1 MISNPSATRNARGFA
16 LVISLSLMVLLVVIA
31 VGLLGLSAISLRSST
46 RSEAM
51 EIAKANARMALSLA
65 LGELQKQAG
74 PDQAIT
80 ASSAIL
86 PGKVEQTGWTGTW
99 SNAPNADPKEVRW
112 LVSGDRPDPLSTG
125 AEESL
130 TLVDPSGATGS
141 SDPVK
146 APAVTIDVQGQT
158 PQGRYAW
165 WIGDE
170 GVKARVDIDRP
181 AATPSS
187 DRERV
192 ALSQSPAAPGLAS
205 LGDAWEKVASD
216 DGTGRSMMISMPT
229 AALATADPDVPA
241 DHFADLTTGGFGL
254 PVNVIDGAMKADLSL
269 IFDRSQ
275 KSKKYAARYF
285 GGTAGSS
292 THNGAAIYQFTVSD
306 PKKFYLSQTLSKN
319 GGLPVGPNWGNL
331 WNYATLWQNA
341 SGQEYPVVGAF
352 PVPWA
357 DLRYRTWLPYT
368 NHNAGPFQ
376 SDQQHVNSPLQPVV
390 SLLQMGFRL
399 KAKPA
404 PLPAGSPPNATP
416 LFRAQVEL
424 KPVFG
429 LWNPYNVTLRAAAYT
444 FEWGLYP
451 HFRLNYAKPV
461 GNGKF
466 TDGRLTKLWLRD
478 AWTNGSGVIPT
489 PGDQTQGKFFSVR
502 TDPVDIQP
510 GEFRLFS
517 VTDQIDIKAGSTY
530 KLKPA
535 WSEKGAFVVDLSF
548 EAADGSVAARLIP
561 SGYRAWFGDV
571 LLQDTQS
578 KETLTRYPSLDIKET
593 ASCWFTLKSGGNVL
607 LRSTELWNGDPGATV
622 PVPEPVVSGSSGGLD
637 TTKETFLIDD
647 LAGDG
652 VVAHVATWSFF
663 NRTSTQMTE
672 PDQRLR
678 GWIDSN
684 PRSLVTNPG
693 WDGSRVEGANRT
705 GWHLTSHLM
714 GGTHD
719 PAPRGQVGDGNRGN
733 RGLIGEGGR
742 AEPEP
747 QVDPSNLARYRGY
760 GGPANT
766 PAGQSNVVIYDVP
779 RTPLVS
785 IGQFQHAQLSRYNFE
800 PGFVVGNSYA
810 NPRIPL
816 AETVNRNFTGK
827 NGLNIVDTSH
837 EVNSR
842 LWDGFFFSTLGI
854 DYARTTGSS
863 FDKVF
868 DMKKLAVGETTLPN
882 PRMVFSP
889 QAADVSIDQLIGTGT
904 AGERAPE
911 VLASRILVKGAF
923 NVNSTSVTAWK
934 ALLSTMGSTELP
946 IVNPSN
952 GTLSWE
958 SPTGI
963 RFNRFGHAINSSTF
977 EKGGS
982 GDEPGFWQGWRSL
995 SDDELDQLA
1004 REIVNEVKARG
1015 PFRSLGAFVN
1025 RDPGSSTSDHR
1036 LKGALQAAIDRSIN
1050 AGLDTSVGDT
1060 AGKPNGS
1067 AFSPAISG
1075 ESTAA
1080 GSAGYL
1086 LQGDVLQ
1093 SLAPVLQAR
1102 SDYFRI
1108 RTCGEALDRDGKVI
1122 ARAWCEAFVQRTP
1135 DYIDSTEPAHLATA
1149 ELKSD
1154 ANRNFGRRYEIVSFR
1169 WLRDA
1174 GA

>member
-1 MISNPSATRNARGFA
+1 MIRNSTAQPESRGFA
-16 LVISLSLMVLLVVIA
+16 LVISLSLMVLLVTIS
-31 VGLLGLSAISLRSST
+31 VGLLGISAISLRATS
-46 RSEAM
+46 RSETM
-51 EIAKANARMALSLA
+51 EVAKANARMALTLA
-65 LGELQKQAG
+65 LGELQKHAG
-74 PDQAIT
+74 PDQSIT
-80 ASSAIL
+80 APSAIL
-86 PGKVEQTGWTGTW
+86 PGKVAQTGWTGAW
-99 SNAPNADPKEVRW
+99 SSAENADPEQARW
-112 LVSGDRPDPLSTG
+112 LVSGEKPDPASAG
-125 AEESL
+125 ADESL
-130 TLVDPSGATGS
+130 TLVDTSAATGS
-141 SDPVK
+141 NEPVT
-146 APAVTIDVQGQT
+146 APAVTIAPDGNT
-158 PQGRYAW
+158 APGRYAW

-181 AATPSS
+181 GSTPGT
-187 DRERV
+187 DRERI
-192 ALSQSPAAPGLAS
+192 ALSQSPAAPGIAS
-205 LGDAWEKVASD
+205 LGDSWADLAGDKDS
-216 DGTGRSMMISMPT
+216 RLSKLISLPT
-229 AALATADPDVPA
+229 AALATEDGEVPA

-275 KSKKYAARYF
+275 KSKKYGARYL
-285 GGTAGSS
+285 GGTAGTSS
-292 THNGAAIYQFTVSD
+292 HNGANIYQFTVSD
-306 PKKFYLSQTLSKN
+306 PKKFFLSKTLSKD
-319 GGLPVGPNWGNL
+319 GGLAVGPNWGNL

-341 SGQEYPVVGAF
+341 TGQQFPVVGAF
-352 PVPWA
+352 PVPWG
-357 DLRYRTWLPYT
+357 DLRYRDWLPYT
-368 NHNAGPFQ
+368 NHNAGPYQ
-376 SDQQHVNSPLQPVV
+376 SDQQHLNSPLQPVI

-399 KAKPA
+399 KAKPV
-404 PLPAGSPPNATP
+404 PPPAGSPPNATQMY
-416 LFRAQVEL
+416 RAQVEL

-429 LWNPYNVTLRAAAYT
+429 LWNPYNVTLRAAPYT

-451 HFRLNYAKPV
+451 YFRLNYAKPS
-461 GNGKF
+461 GNSKF

-478 AWTNGSGVIPT
+478 AWTNGSGTIPT
-489 PGDQTQGKFFSVR
+489 PDNQTQGRYFSVA
-502 TDPVDIQP
+502 TDAVDIQP

-517 VTDQIDIKAGSTY
+517 VTDQISIKAGNTY

-535 WSEKGAFVVDLSF
+535 WSEKGAFVVDLSY
-548 EAADGSVAARLIP
+548 EAADGSVADRLIP

-578 KETLTRYPSLDIKET
+578 QETLGRYPALDIKKT

-607 LRSTELWNGDPGATV
+607 LRATELWNGDPGATI

-647 LAGDG
+647 LAGEG

-663 NRTSTQMTE
+663 TRTSTQMTE
-672 PDQRLR
+672 TNQRLR

-684 PRSLVTNPG
+684 PRGFVTSPG
-693 WDGSRVEGANRT
+693 WDGSKVEGTNRF
-705 GWHLTSHLM
+705 GWHLTSQLM

-719 PAPRGQVGDGNRGN
+719 PAPRGQVGDGKGGN

-766 PAGQSNVVIYDVP
+766 PAGQPNVVVYDVP

-785 IGQFQHAQLSRYNFE
+785 IGQFQHAHLSRYNFE

-816 AETVNRNFTGK
+816 GETVNRGFSGVK
-827 NGLNIVDTSH
+827 GLDIVDTSH
-837 EVNSR
+837 EVNAR

-868 DMKKLAVGETTLPN
+868 DLMKLASGETSLPN
-882 PRMVFSP
+882 PRMVLSP
-889 QAADVSIDQLIGTGT
+889 RGSDVSIDKIIGTGA

-911 VLASRILVKGAF
+911 ALASRILVKGAF

-934 ALLSTMGSTELP
+934 ALLSTMGSAELP
-946 IVNPSN
+946 VINPAK

-958 SPTGI
+958 SPGGI
-963 RFNRFGHAINSSTF
+963 RFNRFGHAISSSPF

-982 GDEPGFWQGWRSL
+982 GDDPGFWQGWRNL
-995 SDDELDQLA
+995 SEEELENLA

-1015 PFRSLGAFVN
+1015 PFRSLGDFVN
-1025 RDPGSSTSDHR
+1025 RDPGSSTSEHR
-1036 LKGALQAAIDRSIN
+1036 LKGALQAAIDRSVN
-1050 AGLDTSVGDT
+1050 ADLDSTI
-1060 AGKPNGS
+1060 GS
-1067 AFSPAISG
+1067 AAQKPPGNAFAKAVSG

-1086 LQGDVLQ
+1086 LQGDLLQ

-1108 RTCGEALDRDGKVI
+1108 RTCGEALDSDGKVI
-1122 ARAWCEAFVQRTP
+1122 ARAWCEAFVQRMP
-1135 DYIDSTEPAHLATA
+1135 EYIDPSEQAHLAAA
-1149 ELKSD
+1149 ELKSE

>member
-1 MISNPSATRNARGFA
+1 MTRNPSATRGTRGFA

-31 VGLLGLSAISLRSST
+31 VGLLGISAISLRTAT

-51 EIAKANARMALSLA
+51 EVAKANARMALTLA
-65 LGELQKQAG
+65 LGELQKHAG

-86 PGKVEQTGWTGTW
+86 PGKVEQAGWTGSW
-99 SNAPNADPKEVRW
+99 SNAPGANPEQVRW
-112 LVSGDRPDPLSTG
+112 LVSGEKPDPVASGPGDALI
-125 AEESL
+125 
-130 TLVDPSGATGS
+130 LVDLSRATGNAP
-141 SDPVK
+141 PVA
-146 APAVTIDVQGQT
+146 APAVAIAAGSMA
-158 PQGRYAW
+158 PSGRYAW
-165 WIGDE
+165 WVGDE

-181 AATPSS
+181 EARPAT

-192 ALSQSPAAPGLAS
+192 ALSQSPAAPDLAI
-205 LGDAWEKVASD
+205 LGPAWEKVSGGGGA
-216 DGTGRSMMISMPT
+216 GRAMLISLPT

-241 DHFADLTTGGFGL
+241 DHFADLTSGGFGL
-254 PVNVIDGAMKADLSL
+254 PVNVVDGALKADLSL
-269 IFDRSQ
+269 VFDRSQ
-275 KSKKYAARYF
+275 KSKKFAARYL
-285 GGTAGSS
+285 GGTA
-292 THNGAAIYQFTVSD
+292 TAAAHNGANNYQFTVSD
-306 PKKFYLSQTLSKN
+306 PKKFYLSKTLSRD
-319 GGLPVGPNWGNL
+319 GALQVGPNWGNL
-331 WNYATLWQNA
+331 WNYASLWQNA
-341 SGQEYPVVGAF
+341 AGQQYPVVGAY
-352 PVPWA
+352 PVPWG

-368 NHNAGPFQ
+368 NQNAGPFQ
-376 SDQQHVNSPLQPVV
+376 NDQQHTNSPLQPVV
-390 SLLQMGFRL
+390 SMLQMGFRL
-399 KAKPA
+399 KAKPVA
-404 PLPAGSPPNATP
+404 PPAGSPPNTPP

-424 KPVFG
+424 KPLFG
-429 LWNPYNVTLRAAAYT
+429 LWNPYNVTLKAAPYT
-444 FEWGLYP
+444 FQWALYP
-451 HFRLNYAKPV
+451 YFRLNYAKPT
-461 GNGKF
+461 GNGRF

-478 AWTNGSGVIPT
+478 AWTTGSGAIPT
-489 PGDQTQGKFFSVR
+489 PDKQTDGKYFSVE
-502 TDPVDIQP
+502 TDAVDLQP

-517 VTDQIDIKAGSTY
+517 VTDQIQIRAGQSY
-530 KLKPA
+530 KLKPG
-535 WSEKGAFVVDLSF
+535 WSEKGAFVVDLSY
-548 EAADGSVAARLIP
+548 EAADGSVAERLIP

-571 LLQDTQS
+571 VLQDTQS
-578 KETLTRYPSLDIKET
+578 RETLDRYPALDVKQT

-647 LAGDG
+647 LAGEG

-663 NRTSTQMTE
+663 TRTSIQMTE
-672 PDQRLR
+672 ANQRLR

-684 PRSLVTNPG
+684 PRCFVTNPA
-693 WDGSRVEGANRT
+693 WDGSKVEGANRF

-714 GGTHD
+714 GGSHD
-719 PAPRGQVGDGNRGN
+719 PAPRGQVGDGKGGN

-747 QVDPSNLARYRGY
+747 QIDPANLARYRGF

-766 PAGQSNVVIYDVP
+766 PAGQPNVVIYDVP

-816 AETVNRNFTGK
+816 AATVNRGFSGVR
-827 NGLNIVDTSH
+827 GLDIADTSH

-854 DYARTTGSS
+854 DYVRATGSS
-863 FDKVF
+863 FDRIF
-868 DMKKLAVGETTLPN
+868 DLGKLADGGASLPN
-882 PRMVFSP
+882 PRMVLAP
-889 QAADVSIDQLIGTGT
+889 RVADTSIDRMISN
-904 AGERAPE
+904 AGDRAPE
-911 VLASRILVKGAF
+911 AIASRIRIQGAF

-934 ALLSTMGSTELP
+934 ALLSTMGTAELP
-946 IVNPSN
+946 VISPAR

-958 SPTGI
+958 TPGGI
-963 RFNRFGHAINSSTF
+963 RFNRFGHVITNRPF
-977 EKGGS
+977 GQGGS
-982 GDEPGFWQGWRSL
+982 GEDPGFWQGWREL
-995 SDDELDQLA
+995 SGEELDQLA

-1025 RDPGSSTSDHR
+1025 RDPGSATADHR
-1036 LKGALQAAIDRSIN
+1036 LKGALQAAIDRSLN
-1050 AGLDTSVGDT
+1050 SGLDASIGE
-1060 AGKPNGS
+1060 AARKPPGN
-1067 AFSPAISG
+1067 AFANAMSG
-1075 ESTAA
+1075 ESTATGNA
-1080 GSAGYL
+1080 GCL

-1093 SLAPVLQAR
+1093 SLAPLLQAR

-1122 ARAWCEAFVQRTP
+1122 ARAWCEAFVQRMP
-1135 DYIDSTEPAHLATA
+1135 DYLDPSEPAHLAAA

-1154 ANRNFGRRYEIVSFR
+1154 ANRNFGRRYEVVSFR
-1169 WLRDA
+1169 WLRNA

>member
-1 MISNPSATRNARGFA
+1 MTLNSSAPPENRGFA

-31 VGLLGLSAISLRSST
+31 VGLLGVSVISLRSTS

-51 EIAKANARMALSLA
+51 EVAKANARMALSLA
-65 LGELQKQAG
+65 IGDLQKHAG
-74 PDQAIT
+74 PDQAVT
-80 ASSAIL
+80 ATSAGL
-86 PGKVEQTGWTGTW
+86 PGKVGQPGWTGTW
-99 SNAPNADPKEVRW
+99 SNVPGADADQVRW
-112 LVSGDRPDPLSTG
+112 LVSGESPDPVSSG
-125 AEESL
+125 SEETL
-130 TLVDPSGATGS
+130 TLVDTSKAAGNA
-141 SDPVK
+141 DPVK
-146 APAVTIDVQGQT
+146 APAVTIAAD
-158 PQGRYAW
+158 GRSAPGRFAW

-181 AATPSS
+181 ATIPSNS
-187 DRERV
+187 RERI

-205 LGDAWEKVASD
+205 LGESWEKL
-216 DGTGRSMMISMPT
+216 GGEEGIGRSMLISLPT
-229 AALATADPDVPA
+229 AGLATADNDVPA
-241 DHFADLTTGGFGL
+241 DHFSDLTTGGFGL

-275 KSKKYAARYF
+275 KSKKYASRYL
-285 GGTAGSS
+285 GGTAGTAS
-292 THNGAAIYQFTVSD
+292 HNGANIYQFTVND
-306 PKKFYLSQTLSKN
+306 PKKFYLSKTLSKD
-319 GGLPVGPNWGNL
+319 GTLPVGPNWGNL

-341 SGQEYPVVGAF
+341 IGQQYPLVGAF

-376 SDQQHVNSPLQPVV
+376 NDLQHTNSPIQPVI
-390 SLLQMGFRL
+390 SMLQMGFRL
-399 KAKPA
+399 KSKPVA
-404 PLPAGSPPNATP
+404 PPAGSPPNTP
-416 LFRAQVEL
+416 QVFRAQVEL

-429 LWNPYNVTLRAAAYT
+429 LWNPYNVTLRAAPYT
-444 FEWGLYP
+444 FEWALYP
-451 HFRLNYAKPV
+451 YLRLNYAKPS

-478 AWTNGSGVIPT
+478 SWTNGSGTIPT
-489 PGDQTQGKFFSVR
+489 PDNQTQGKYFSVR
-502 TDPVDIQP
+502 TEPIDIEP

-517 VTDQIDIKAGSTY
+517 VTDQIQIKAGTTY
-530 KLKPA
+530 TLKPA
-535 WSEKGAFVVDLSF
+535 WSEKGAFVVDLTY
-548 EAADGSVAARLIP
+548 EAADGSVAERLIP

-571 LLQDTQS
+571 VLQDTQS
-578 KETLTRYPSLDIKET
+578 QETLTRYPSLDVKKT
-593 ASCWFTLKSGGNVL
+593 ASCWFTLKSSGNVL

-663 NRTSTQMTE
+663 TRTSTQMMETN
-672 PDQRLR
+672 QRLR

-684 PRSLVTNPG
+684 PRSLVTNPA
-693 WDGSRVEGANRT
+693 WDGSKVEGANRF

-719 PAPRGQVGDGNRGN
+719 PAPRGQVGDGKGGN

-747 QVDPSNLARYRGY
+747 QVDPTNLSRYRGY

-766 PAGQSNVVIYDVP
+766 TTGQANVVVYDIP

-800 PGFVVGNSYA
+800 PGFVIGNSYA

-816 AETVNRNFTGK
+816 DGTVNRGFSGI
-827 NGLNIVDTSH
+827 NGLDVVDTSH

-854 DYARTTGSS
+854 DYARSTGSS
-863 FDKVF
+863 FDAVF
-868 DMKKLAVGETTLPN
+868 DLKQLATGEADLPN
-882 PRMVFSP
+882 PRMVLSP
-889 QAADVSIDQLIGTGT
+889 KSTDLSIDKMISA
-904 AGERAPE
+904 AGDRAPE
-911 VLASRILVKGAF
+911 TLASRILVKGAF

-934 ALLSTMGSTELP
+934 ALLSTMGGAELP
-946 IVNPSN
+946 VVNPSK

-958 SPTGI
+958 SPGGI
-963 RFNRFGHAINSSTF
+963 RFNRFGHSISNQPYG
-977 EKGGS
+977 KGGS
-982 GDEPGFWQGWRSL
+982 GDDPGFWQGWRSL
-995 SDDELDQLA
+995 SEDELDELA
-1004 REIVNEVKARG
+1004 REIVNEVKTRG
-1015 PFRSLGAFVN
+1015 PFRSLGDFVN
-1025 RDPGSSTSDHR
+1025 RDPASTTSEHQ
-1036 LKGALQAAIDRSIN
+1036 LKGALQAALDRSIN
-1050 AGLDTSVGDT
+1050 AGLDTSIGNAAV
-1060 AGKPNGS
+1060 KPPGN
-1067 AFSPAISG
+1067 AFSGAMSG
-1075 ESTAA
+1075 ESTAS

-1108 RTCGEALDRDGKVI
+1108 RTCGEALDNDGKVV
-1122 ARAWCEAFVQRTP
+1122 ARAWCEAFVQRIP
-1135 DYIDSTEPAHLATA
+1135 DYIDPSEPAHFATS

-1154 ANRNFGRRYEIVSFR
+1154 ANRNFGRRYEVVSFR